1 MGYLGNVSCTITI
14 AYGHSK
20 RLFDL
25 LPVSHFS
32 FFQKILQPFSRHCFF
47 GGVGVGHLNSFGIQG
62 GATQKI
68 SKGEAGSSYTCT
80 TGDTSQIPPAP
91 P

>member
-1 MGYLGNVSCTITI
+1 MAIQNVYLIYFQLVI
-14 AYGHSK
+14 
-20 RLFDL
+20 F
-25 LPVSHFS
+25 HFFKKFFSLS
-32 FFQKILQPFSRHCFF
+32 FGIVFL

-68 SKGEAGSSYTCT
+68 SKDEAGSSYTCT